1 MFQSIITTSNNNKV
15 TVVVDL
21 LPAVEEIMAAV
32 LLQVLLLATE
42 NRLLL
47 LPLDPMEDMVDR
59 VPEDSVE
66 LNTNKVKVNRKEI
79 TNKEDQLPSDT
90 VNHQHSQNLL
100 LLQVMVET

>member
-21 LPAVEEIMAAV
+21 LPEEIMAAV

>member
-1 MFQSIITTSNNNKV
+1 
-15 TVVVDL
+15 
-21 LPAVEEIMAAV
+21 
-32 LLQVLLLATE
+32 
-42 NRLLL
+42 
-47 LPLDPMEDMVDR
+47 MEDMVDR